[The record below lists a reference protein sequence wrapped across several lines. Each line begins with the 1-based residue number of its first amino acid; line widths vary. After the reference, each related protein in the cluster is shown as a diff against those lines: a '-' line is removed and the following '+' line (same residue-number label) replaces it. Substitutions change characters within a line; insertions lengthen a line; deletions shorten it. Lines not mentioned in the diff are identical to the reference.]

1 MATIFTK
8 IYNKEIPG
16 EIIYDDKDVFAI
28 LSIEPHNPGHIL
40 VIPHLEIA
48 DWENTPEP
56 LWLHIMKVSQILAKV
71 VKRLYSPP
79 KIALSVVGFEV
90 PHVHVHVFSLFQISD
105 IDHTRATKS
114 NPEELAKEADKIRKV
129 LVNSEID
136 R

>member
-16 EIIYDDKDVFAI
+16 EIIYDDEDVFAI

-40 VIPHLEIA
+40 VIPHSEIA
-48 DWENTPEP
+48 DWEDTPES
-56 LWLHIMKVSQILAKV
+56 LWLHIMKVAQILAKV
-71 VKRLYSPP
+71 VKNLYNPP

-90 PHVHVHVFSLFQISD
+90 PHVHVHVFSIYQISD

-114 NPEELAKEADKIRKV
+114 SPEKLAIEADKIRNALANK
-129 LVNSEID
+129 
-136 R
+136 